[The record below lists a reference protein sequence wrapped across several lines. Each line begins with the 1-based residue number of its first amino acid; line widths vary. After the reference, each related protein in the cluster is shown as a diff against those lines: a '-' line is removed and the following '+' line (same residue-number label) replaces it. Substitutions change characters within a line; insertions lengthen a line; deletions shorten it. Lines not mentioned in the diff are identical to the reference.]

1 LEGLLY
7 KKLTLDNGLRLVTAD
22 MPHTRAVSIGVFIGA
37 GSRYET
43 NSQAGISHFIEHLSF
58 KGTSTHPTAAD
69 ISAVIEGVGGMINA
83 GTDRELTIY
92 WCKVAQPHFAT
103 SLEVL
108 VDMLL
113 NSVFDP
119 EEIEKERQVIIEEI
133 NMSLDSPQQR
143 ASMLIDELLWP
154 EHPLG
159 RDIAGSRESVSA
171 ISREMILDYLHGY
184 YQPANAVLAV
194 AGDISKLDIAGS
206 IEGMTG
212 GWIGMRTGADYIRY
226 EQKAGRQVKI
236 DRRDTEQTHLMMAL
250 PGLSIFD
257 PDRFKLDLLNV
268 VLGEGMSSRL
278 FTEIRDNL
286 GLAYSI
292 HSFTEHLL
300 DTGAI
305 TISAGVDTRNLK
317 VAIQAIIKELSRLRE
332 PIPEK
337 ELIKAKEFSK
347 GRILLRLEDSRAVTG
362 WMGGQ
367 EILTGEVLT
376 VDQVIAM
383 IDAITVEELQE
394 LAGNLLN
401 GKKPKLAVVGPV
413 DPDEPLE
420 DLLVV

>member
-1 LEGLLY
+1 
-7 KKLTLDNGLRLVTAD
+7 
-22 MPHTRAVSIGVFIGA
+22 
-37 GSRYET
+37 
-43 NSQAGISHFIEHLSF
+43 
-58 KGTSTHPTAAD
+58 
-69 ISAVIEGVGGMINA
+69 MINA

-92 WCKVAQPHFAT
+92 WCKVARPHFAT

-113 NSVFDP
+113 NSLFDP
-119 EEIEKERQVIIEEI
+119 VEIEKERQVIIEEI

-143 ASMLIDELLWP
+143 ASMLIDEILWP

-171 ISREMILDYLHGY
+171 ISREMILDYLSGY
-184 YQPANAVLAV
+184 YQPGNAVLAI
-194 AGDISKLDIAGS
+194 AGDISQLDIIGT
-206 IEGMTG
+206 IKDITG
-212 GWIGMRTGADYIRY
+212 EWYGPRTGPDYARY
-226 EQKAGRQVKI
+226 ERKAGRQIKI
-236 DRRDTEQTHLMMAL
+236 DRRDTEQTHLMIGL

-278 FTEIRDNL
+278 FSEIRDNL

-292 HSFTEHLL
+292 YSFTEHLL
-300 DTGAI
+300 DTGAV

-337 ELIKAKEFSK
+337 ELVKAKEFSK

-376 VDQVIAM
+376 VDEVIAM
-383 IDAITVEELQE
+383 IDAITADELCK
-394 LAGNLLN
+394 LAARLMDGE
-401 GKKPKLAVVGPV
+401 KPRLAVVGPV

-420 DLLVV
+420 DLLIL

>member
-1 LEGLLY
+1 MYE
-7 KKLTLDNGLRLVTAD
+7 KLTLDNGLRLVTAD

-43 NSQAGISHFIEHLSF
+43 NAQAGISHFIEHLCF

-69 ISAVIEGVGGMINA
+69 ISTVIEGVGGMINA

-92 WCKVAQPHFAT
+92 WCKVAQPYFAT
-103 SLEVL
+103 SLGVL

-143 ASMLIDELLWP
+143 AVMLIDELLWP

-184 YQPANAVLAV
+184 YQPTNAVLAV
-194 AGDISKLDIAGS
+194 AGDISKLDIVGTV
-206 IEGMTG
+206 EGITVGWTG
-212 GWIGMRTGADYIRY
+212 VRTGADYVRY
-226 EQKAGRQVKI
+226 EKKAGRQVGI

-250 PGLSIFD
+250 PGLAISH

-268 VLGEGMSSRL
+268 VLGEGMSCRL

-292 HSFTEHLL
+292 QSFTEHLL

-305 TISAGVDTRNLK
+305 TVSAGVDTRNLK
-317 VAIQAIIKELSRLRE
+317 IAIQAIIKEMARLRE

-367 EILTGEVLT
+367 EILTREVLT

-383 IDAITVEELQE
+383 IDAITTEELQE
-394 LAGNLLN
+394 LASKLLD
-401 GKKPKLAVVGPV
+401 GERPRLAVVGPV
-413 DPDEPLE
+413 DPDELLE
-420 DLLVV
+420 NLLVL